1 MKKFFLIWYWL
12 CSLVIGIQAQQ
23 HVNTP
28 QTKKQG
34 LTILLSGASFASVDN
49 GWFELGCEAL
59 HAKGIN
65 RAIGGEAIADAANR
79 MSRGELYSK
88 QELEEVDV
96 FVIMQVHNRDVYNQ
110 NELKKDYRDYSLPF
124 TRENYAAAFD
134 YVIKKYLS
142 DCYQLQ
148 FDKNSK
154 YYGMKGGK
162 PATIILC
169 THWHDARVT
178 YNESIRKL
186 SIKWGFPLIKMDEI
200 IGFSKKTVH
209 PKTQQQISI
218 LYADDQEIIDG
229 VVYGWHPNRGKDQY
243 IQQRMA
249 AVFVDVIKSLIL

>member
-1 MKKFFLIWYWL
+1 MIWCLL
-12 CSLVIGIQAQQ
+12 CCLTVYVQAQPN
-23 HVNTP
+23 NTMQ
-28 QTKKQG
+28 QTKKKE

-96 FVIMQVHNRDVYNQ
+96 FVIMQVHNHDVYNQ
-110 NELKKDYRDYSLPF
+110 NGFKKDYRDYFLPF
-124 TRENYAAAFD
+124 TRDNYAAAFD

-148 FDKNSK
+148 FDKKSK

-162 PATIILC
+162 PATIVLC

-186 SIKWGFPLIKMDEI
+186 SSKWGFPLIKMDET
-200 IGFSKKTVH
+200 IGFSKEMVH
-209 PKTQQQISI
+209 PETQQQTSI
-218 LYADDQEIIDG
+218 LYADDQETIDG

-249 AVFVDVIKSLIL
+249 AVFVDVMKSLNL